1 MTTDPALSFGQAA
14 RDYDRFRPPYPAEA
28 AEWAVGSPPPA
39 RVVDLGAGTGI
50 LTRALL
56 DVGYEAVPV
65 EPDAEMRAQL
75 AAATP
80 GAVPLGG
87 SAEAIPLADGSADA
101 VISGQAYHWF
111 DLDKAHAEAARVLRA
126 GGTFAAIWNFRRSDV
141 PWVAVLDKII
151 RAAGGEE
158 HEPDPRTF
166 GPLFGPVERV
176 EFRHEIDMTGDD
188 LVGMMTTRSYYLV
201 APPDGR
207 RAIEDAVRELVT
219 RHSDL
224 AGREHFTLPYRT
236 VVYRAST
243 LRS

>member
-28 AEWAVGSPPPA
+28 VEWAVGTPPPA

-50 LTRALL
+50 LTRTLL
-56 DVGYEAVPV
+56 KKGYEAVPV
-65 EPDAEMRAQL
+65 EPDADMRAQL

-80 GAVPLGG
+80 GATPLAG
-87 SAEAIPLADGSADA
+87 SAEAVPVADGSADA
-101 VISGQAYHWF
+101 AISGQAYHWF
-111 DLDKAHAEAARVLRA
+111 DLDRAHAEAARVLRP
-126 GGTFAAIWNFRRSDV
+126 GGTFAAIWNFRSLDV
-141 PWVAVLDKII
+141 PWVAALDEII

-158 HEPDPRTF
+158 HEPDPQTF
-166 GPLFGPVERV
+166 GPLFEPIERA
-176 EFRHEIDMTGDD
+176 EFRHEIAMTGDD

-201 APPDGR
+201 APPAGR
-207 RAIEDAVRELVT
+207 RAIEDAVRDLIA
-219 RHSDL
+219 RHPDL
-224 AGREHFTLPYRT
+224 AGRERFTLPYRT